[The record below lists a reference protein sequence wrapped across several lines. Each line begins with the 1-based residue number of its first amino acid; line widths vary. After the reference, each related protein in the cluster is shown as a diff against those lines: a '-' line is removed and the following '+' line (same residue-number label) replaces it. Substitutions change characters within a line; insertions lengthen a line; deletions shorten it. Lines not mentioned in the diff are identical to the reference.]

1 MNEKILIQ
9 KCQLGEPNAQRTLFD
24 TYYSYVYKVVYR
36 YVNHHHDT
44 EDVVSIVFN
53 KIFNNI
59 NRVVDSRDS
68 GLKRW
73 IQTITINESLRF
85 IQKKNPIIFTD
96 DDSIL
101 DNTQQVEY
109 LDESV
114 NTDYIHKLISE
125 MPKGYRLIFLL
136 NVVEGLSHSEIANHL
151 NISKN
156 TSKSQLLKARKH
168 LQSALKTY
176 ER

>member
-9 KCQLGEPNAQRTLFD
+9 KCHLGEPRAQRTLFD
-24 TYYSYVYKVVYR
+24 RYYGYVYKVIYR
-36 YVNHHHDT
+36 YVNHHQDT
-44 EDVVSIVFN
+44 EDVASIVFN
-53 KIFNNI
+53 KIFKNI
-59 NRVVDSRDS
+59 NRVVDSRGS

-85 IQKKNPIIFTD
+85 VQKKNPVIFTD
-96 DDSIL
+96 DDFIL
-101 DNTQQVEY
+101 DQTHQEEY
-109 LDESV
+109 LEENV
-114 NTDYIHKLISE
+114 NVDYLNSLINE
-125 MPKGYRLIFLL
+125 MPKGYRMIFLL

-156 TSKSQLLKARKH
+156 TSKSQLLKARKY